1 MARNLIHKQP
11 FITLINGDGVAGLSE
26 IKNNSVKCILTD
38 PPYLYLKGQ
47 KLERE
52 FDEYLY
58 FSKCKRVLM
67 DDGFIVLFGRG
78 KSFYRWNTILSEMGF
93 KFKEEFIWDKGY
105 CTSPLM
111 SISRVH
117 ETISVFTKK
126 NGVLN
131 KVKVPYL
138 EMKNNDFESII
149 TDIKRL
155 KTTFKNTKSLDAV
168 LKYLE
173 DNTRD
178 TSDSWKANNVSISSD
193 ITKED
198 RSVSVIRSIDS
209 GMNEKSVIRSD
220 FYETKNFTK
229 HGVNLD
235 QRMSGDRCVVVVN
248 SITQGM
254 NEKTIINEGRD
265 HYDTIH
271 PTQKPVSILKR
282 LLNLTTNKGDLV
294 IDTFAGSC
302 STGIAASQLERE
314 FIGWEIDEEYFLKAV
329 ERVKKNNVQLTMF

>member
-1 MARNLIHKQP
+1 MDKKLIHKQP
-11 FITLINGDGVAGLSE
+11 FITLINSDGVAGLSE
-26 IKNNSVKCILTD
+26 IKNNTVKCILTD

-93 KFKEEFIWDKGY
+93 KFKEEIIWNKMRT
-105 CTSPLM
+105 TSPVTP
-111 SISRVH
+111 IGRVH
-117 ETISVFTKK
+117 ETISIFTKK
-126 NGVLN
+126 NGKLNICRVAFFEHTKFDSEKVLRVIERIKTSFGN
-131 KVKVPYL
+131 RKTFDLLKRYY
-138 EMKNNDFESII
+138 ENGEKEYKKSIDGHCV
-149 TDIKRL
+149 TRSKGS
-155 KTTFKNTKSLDAV
+155 TKSLDRTLEFAV
-168 LKYLE
+168 SLE
-173 DNTRD
+173 EGMKEQSIIKEVWDN
-178 TSDSWKANNVSISSD
+178 
-193 ITKED
+193 
-198 RSVSVIRSIDS
+198 
-209 GMNEKSVIRSD
+209 
-220 FYETKNFTK
+220 
-229 HGVNLD
+229 
-235 QRMSGDRCVVVVN
+235 
-248 SITQGM
+248 
-254 NEKTIINEGRD
+254 
-265 HYDTIH
+265 DTIH